1 MDLEK
6 IRSYCLR
13 KKGVTETLPFGED
26 TPVYKVMGKI
36 FLLSNLTPP
45 VSINIKCDPELAV
58 ELRQKYEA
66 VSPGFHMNKL
76 HWNTVML
83 DGSIPDKYIYEW
95 IDLSYELIVKRLPGK
110 EREILSKL

>member
-13 KKGVTETLPFGED
+13 KKGVTESLPFDEE
-26 TPVYKVMGKI
+26 TPVYKVMGKM

-45 VSINIKCDPELAV
+45 VSINIKCDPEIAV
-58 ELRQKYEA
+58 ELREKYDA
-66 VSPGFHMNKL
+66 VSSGYHMSKL
-76 HWNTVML
+76 HWNIVIL

-95 IDLSYELIVKRLPGK
+95 IDLSYELVVKRLAKK
-110 EREILSKL
+110 ERESLIKI